1 MSTNTL
7 ANLLNPS
14 SSTDDSI
21 IIPNGPTLSYAQ
33 YAEEIE
39 RVAGIL
45 AGAGVK
51 PGRPVSIV
59 LTKTDE
65 VPAAAAF
72 PEQFVADVIPQFWDL
87 CSERLHKKK
96 IFAASVTARV
106 ADRLTDN
113 HEHTQVPL
121 RIEPKGVLAPFQ
133 WILGHV
139 TGK

>member
-21 IIPNGPTLSYAQ
+21 IIPGGPTLSYGQ

-39 RVAGIL
+39 RVAGLL

-59 LTKTDE
+59 LTNNLE
-65 VPAAAAF
+65 FMVLFLA
-72 PEQFVADVIPQFWDL
+72 VARAGD
-87 CSERLHKKK
+87 
-96 IFAASVTARV
+96 
-106 ADRLTDN
+106 
-113 HEHTQVPL
+113 
-121 RIEPKGVLAPFQ
+121 
-133 WILGHV
+133 
-139 TGK
+139 